1 MLSLLVTCPKTAQKI
16 LDMSIKADLDVEK
29 ITPILSLRSGNHRR
43 EAFMSHTYTI
53 CPSCQSINKLSP
65 PQKSSQTPVCGKCQT
80 PLALHERTSE
90 VDSKGFE
97 KLMNKSEKPLVID
110 FWASWCGPCQMYG
123 PEFVKASAQVD
134 QAVFVKVN
142 TETQQ
147 TLAAKYGVRGI
158 PCTVVVHQGKEIARQ
173 SGAMSAAQLQA
184 WLETVLRKQV

>member
-1 MLSLLVTCPKTAQKI
+1 
-16 LDMSIKADLDVEK
+16 
-29 ITPILSLRSGNHRR
+29 
-43 EAFMSHTYTI
+43 MSHTYTI

-65 PQKSSQTPVCGKCQT
+65 PQRSSKTPVCGKCQA

-90 VDSKGFE
+90 VDSIGFE
-97 KLMNKSEKPLVID
+97 KLMKKSEKPLVID

-147 TLAAKYGVRGI
+147 ALAAKHGVRGI
-158 PCTVVVHQGKEIARQ
+158 PCTVVVHQGREIARQ

-184 WLETVLRKQV
+184 WLETVLRTSV